1 MRAATVAV
9 GPGVLPAPIELGSD
23 AAGEAT
29 ESRLIVVTGIVP
41 KKPTKGS
48 GGDLTLS
55 LERTGAPTLKVL
67 ADLSSGVP
75 STAFEAGGTYRL
87 TGIVGQRA
95 THTGAL
101 DGYRLWIR
109 DVADVVRIAGPAA
122 TPSPTP
128 RSTPTPH
135 ATPTPRP
142 STTPSPRPTASSS
155 LPVIA
160 IRTAKT
166 RLGQAVAVVAVVTA
180 GSTLLDSTGRRIVV
194 QDASG
199 GIEVHLPKD
208 VVAPPIGTRLRVEGK
223 VGTAYGA
230 PRIDATGVDRQGTT
244 APPVPTVLRASL
256 SEAQEWR
263 LASIHGRVD
272 SVHKLG
278 DRWRAELRVG
288 THLLVVL
295 GQSGAHI
302 PSTALIEGRDATV
315 VGIVRR
321 PYPTATDRRFAL
333 LPRGTSDIRLGNA
346 PAGTP
351 GATAGANGGTGRPTT
366 SARPGP
372 TEPDDSRVASSGTP
386 ANAGSVADADVTE
399 LASLTGHTVRI
410 GGLVTELRPDGFRLD
425 DGTAVGTVVLR
436 GPAADLVAL
445 VEPGDAI
452 NATGSV
458 ETAPAGP
465 ILVVADPA
473 GLVLAGSP
481 STSPAAGTS
490 APAAGSDVAASSG
503 DDAASGP
510 IGVRRRAALA
520 PFPGDGAA
528 GALGLGALAGLTAAS
543 LLVTFLRRGAVRRRL
558 TDRLP
563 AGLATG
569 LRTAFSTA
577 AAAVGVPRSGGRTAT
592 PPAPSTAEHDPR
604 SADSA

>member
-1 MRAATVAV
+1 MRVARSPS
-9 GPGVLPAPIELGSD
+9 GRASLPTPIELGSD

-41 KKPTKGS
+41 KKPTNGS

-55 LERTGAPTLKVL
+55 LERAGAPTLKVL

-95 THTGAL
+95 THSGAL

-109 DVADVVRIAGPAA
+109 DVADVVRVAGPAA

-135 ATPTPRP
+135 GSPTPKP
-142 STTPSPRPTASSS
+142 STTPSPRPAASSS

-160 IRTAKT
+160 IHTAKT
-166 RLGQAVAVVAVVTA
+166 RMGQTVAVVAVVTA
-180 GSTLLDSTGRRIVV
+180 GSALLDSTGRRIVV

-208 VVAPPIGTRLRVEGK
+208 VAAPPIGTRVRVEGK

-230 PRIDATGVDRQGTT
+230 PRIDAASVVRQGTAT
-244 APPVPTVLRASL
+244 LPAPTVLRASPT
-256 SEAQEWR
+256 EAQEWR
-263 LASIHGRVD
+263 LASVHGRVD

-288 THLLVVL
+288 THLVVVL

-333 LPRGTSDIRLGNA
+333 LPRGTSDIRLGSA
-346 PAGTP
+346 PAGAP
-351 GATAGANGGTGRPTT
+351 GATAGTNGGTGRPTT

-372 TEPDDSRVASSGTP
+372 TEPDDARVAASDTAAGASTTP
-386 ANAGSVADADVTE
+386 VPDADVSE

-445 VEPGDAI
+445 VELGDAI
-452 NATGSV
+452 NAIGSV
-458 ETAPAGP
+458 ETTPGGP
-465 ILVVADPA
+465 VLVVADPA

-481 STSPAAGTS
+481 SASASPIPGPSDASVAIG
-490 APAAGSDVAASSG
+490 AGSADHS
-503 DDAASGP
+503 DATTVGA
-510 IGVRRRAALA
+510 RRRAALA

-528 GALGLGALAGLTAAS
+528 GALGMGALVGLTGAS
-543 LLVTFLRRGAVRRRL
+543 LLVTLLRRGTVRRRL
-558 TDRLP
+558 ADRFPAALP
-563 AGLATG
+563 AAVVTALAVVVRAT
-569 LRTAFSTA
+569 LRGSNGDGA
-577 AAAVGVPRSGGRTAT
+577 G
-592 PPAPSTAEHDPR
+592 AER
-604 SADSA
+604 G